1 MTQKF
6 NCIAI
11 DDEPLALQLVE
22 SYIRRTPF
30 LNLIGTYGSAEEAMS
45 TIQNEKI
52 DVAFLDIQ
60 MPDFSGLQVSKMLS
74 PDTKVVFVTAHDR
87 FAIEGYKVNAVG
99 YLLKPIS
106 YDEFLDV
113 AMKVQGMLQK
123 EQVAA
128 APVAAAPS
136 QPEQKTILVK
146 SDYKMLQIPIKDI
159 LYIEGLKDY
168 VKIYLENEK
177 DPIVSLLCM
186 KSLESKLPENKF
198 CRVHRSFIVQT
209 SKCKIIEKGRIVIEN
224 NSIPISDSYR
234 SAFFDKLQNVAIEV

>member
-1 MTQKF
+1 MTHKF

-22 SYIRRTPF
+22 SYIKRTPF
-30 LNLIGTYGSAEEAMS
+30 LNLIGTYGSAEEAMP

-74 PDTKVVFVTAHDR
+74 PETKVVFITAHDR

-113 AMKVQGMLQK
+113 AMKVQGMIQK
-123 EQVAA
+123 DSTPEASS
-128 APVAAAPS
+128 PS
-136 QPEQKTILVK
+136 QPEQRTILVK

-159 LYIEGLKDY
+159 IYIEGLKDY
-168 VKIYLENEK
+168 VKIYIENEK

-186 KSLESKLPENKF
+186 KSLETKLPENQF
-198 CRVHRSFIVQT
+198 CRVHRSYIVQT
-209 SKCKIIEKGRIVIEN
+209 SKCKVIEKGRIVIGN
-224 NSIPISDSYR
+224 NTIPISDSYR
-234 SAFFDKLQNVAIEV
+234 ASFFERLQNVAIEV

>member
-1 MTQKF
+1 MTHKF

-22 SYIRRTPF
+22 SYIKRTPF
-30 LNLIGTYGSAEEAMS
+30 LNLIGTYGSAEEAMP

-74 PDTKVVFVTAHDR
+74 PETKVVFITAHDR

-113 AMKVQGMLQK
+113 AMKVQGMIQK
-123 EQVAA
+123 DST
-128 APVAAAPS
+128 PVASSPS
-136 QPEQKTILVK
+136 QPEQRTILGK

-159 LYIEGLKDY
+159 IYIEGLKDY
-168 VKIYLENEK
+168 VKIYIENEK

-186 KSLESKLPENKF
+186 KSLETKLPENQF
-198 CRVHRSFIVQT
+198 CRVHRSYIVQT
-209 SKCKIIEKGRIVIEN
+209 SKCRVIEKGRIVIGN
-224 NSIPISDSYR
+224 NTIPISDSYR
-234 SAFFDKLQNVAIEV
+234 ASFFEKLQNVAIEV

>member
-1 MTQKF
+1 MTHKF

-22 SYIRRTPF
+22 SYIKRTPF
-30 LNLIGTYGSAEEAMS
+30 LNLIGTYGSAEEAMP

-52 DVAFLDIQ
+52 DIAFLDIQ
-60 MPDFSGLQVSKMLS
+60 MPDFSGLQVSKML
-74 PDTKVVFVTAHDR
+74 PPETKVVFITAHDR

-106 YDEFLDV
+106 YDEFLEV
-113 AMKVQGMLQK
+113 AMKVQGMIQK
-123 EQVAA
+123 DATTSVASE
-128 APVAAAPS
+128 VL

-146 SDYKMLQIPIKDI
+146 SDYKMLQIAIKDI
-159 LYIEGLKDY
+159 IYIEGLKDY

-186 KSLESKLPENKF
+186 KNLETKLPENQF
-198 CRVHRSFIVQT
+198 CRVHRSYIVQT
-209 SKCKIIEKGRIVIEN
+209 SKCRIIEKGRIVIGSN
-224 NSIPISDSYR
+224 TIPISDSYR
-234 SAFFDKLQNVAIEV
+234 ASFFEKLQNVAIEV

>member
-1 MTQKF
+1 MTQKL

-22 SYIRRTPF
+22 SYIKRTPF
-30 LNLIGTYGSAEEAMS
+30 LNLIGTYGSAEEAMP

-60 MPDFSGLQVSKMLS
+60 MPDFSGLQISKMLS

-106 YDEFLDV
+106 YDEFLET
-113 AMKVQGMLQK
+113 AMKVQNLCSK
-123 EQVAA
+123 ENVATPSAVAA
-128 APVAAAPS
+128 P
-136 QPEQKTILVK
+136 QPEQTTLLVK
-146 SDYKMLQIPIKDI
+146 SDYKMLQITINDI

-168 VKIYLENEK
+168 VKIYLENVKE
-177 DPIVSLLCM
+177 PIVTLLSM
-186 KSLESKLPENKF
+186 KSLEMKLPENKF

-234 SAFFDKLQNVAIEV
+234 ASFFEKLQNVAIEV

>member
-22 SYIRRTPF
+22 SYIKRTPF
-30 LNLIGTYGSAEEAMS
+30 LNLIGTYGSAEEAMP

-52 DVAFLDIQ
+52 DIAFLDIQ

-113 AMKVQGMLQK
+113 AMKVQAMIQK
-123 EQVAA
+123 EATASVAS
-128 APVAAAPS
+128 APS
-136 QPEQKTILVK
+136 QPEQRTILVK

-168 VKIYLENEK
+168 VKIHLDDGQK
-177 DPIVSLLCM
+177 PILSLLSM
-186 KSLESKLPENKF
+186 KSMEERLPSNQF
-198 CRVHRSFIVQT
+198 IRVHRSFIVQK
-209 SKCKIIEKGRIVIEN
+209 SKIKVIDRGRIVFNKEY
-224 NSIPISDSYR
+224 IPISESYKQELFAYINEH
-234 SAFFDKLQNVAIEV
+234 SIQ

>member
-1 MTQKF
+1 MTHKF

-22 SYIRRTPF
+22 SYIKRTPF
-30 LNLIGTYGSAEEAMS
+30 FFFICTYGSAEEAMP

-74 PDTKVVFVTAHDR
+74 PETKVVFITAHDR

-113 AMKVQGMLQK
+113 AMKVQGMIQK
-123 EQVAA
+123 DST
-128 APVAAAPS
+128 PVASSPS
-136 QPEQKTILVK
+136 QPEQRTILVK

-159 LYIEGLKDY
+159 IYIEGLKDY
-168 VKIYLENEK
+168 VKIYIENEK

-186 KSLESKLPENKF
+186 KSLETKLPENQF
-198 CRVHRSFIVQT
+198 CRVHRSYIVQT
-209 SKCKIIEKGRIVIEN
+209 SKCRVIEKGRIVIGN
-224 NSIPISDSYR
+224 NTIPISDSYR
-234 SAFFDKLQNVAIEV
+234 ASFFERLQNVAIEV

>member
-1 MTQKF
+1 MTHKF

-30 LNLIGTYGSAEEAMS
+30 LNLLGTYGSAEEAMP

-74 PDTKVVFVTAHDR
+74 PDTKVVFITAHDR

-113 AMKVQGMLQK
+113 AMKVQGMIQK
-123 EQVAA
+123 ESTPAVSS
-128 APVAAAPS
+128 PS
-136 QPEQKTILVK
+136 QPEQRTILVK

-159 LYIEGLKDY
+159 IYIEGLKDY
-168 VKIYLENEK
+168 VKIYIENEK
-177 DPIVSLLCM
+177 EPIVSLLCM
-186 KSLESKLPENKF
+186 KSLETKLPENQF
-198 CRVHRSFIVQT
+198 CRVHRSYIVQT
-209 SKCKIIEKGRIVIEN
+209 SKCKIIEKGRIVIGN
-224 NSIPISDSYR
+224 NTIPISDSYR
-234 SAFFDKLQNVAIEV
+234 ASFFERLQNLAIEV

>member
-1 MTQKF
+1 MTHKL

-22 SYIRRTPF
+22 SYIKRTPF
-30 LNLIGTYGSAEEAMS
+30 LNLLGTFGSAEEAMS

-74 PDTKVVFVTAHDR
+74 SDTKVVFVTAHDR

-113 AMKVQGMLQK
+113 AMKVNDMIQK
-123 EQVAA
+123 ESAA
-128 APVAAAPS
+128 VVSSPS
-136 QPEQKTILVK
+136 QPEQRTILVK

-159 LYIEGLKDY
+159 IYIEGLKDY
-168 VKIYLENEK
+168 VKIYVENEK

-186 KSLESKLPENKF
+186 KSLETKLPESQF
-198 CRVHRSFIVQT
+198 CRVHRSYIVQT
-209 SKCKIIEKGRIVIEN
+209 SKCKVIEKGRIVIGN
-224 NSIPISDSYR
+224 NTIPISDSYR
-234 SAFFDKLQNVAIEV
+234 ASFFERLQDVAIEV

>member
-1 MTQKF
+1 MTHKF

-22 SYIRRTPF
+22 SYIKRTPF
-30 LNLIGTYGSAEEAMS
+30 LNLIGTYGSAEEAMP

-74 PDTKVVFVTAHDR
+74 PETKVVFITAHYR
-87 FAIEGYKVNAVG
+87 LAIEGYKVNAVG

-113 AMKVQGMLQK
+113 AMKVQGMIQK
-123 EQVAA
+123 DST
-128 APVAAAPS
+128 PVASSPS
-136 QPEQKTILVK
+136 QPEQRTILVK

-159 LYIEGLKDY
+159 IYIEGLKDY
-168 VKIYLENEK
+168 VKIYIENEK

-186 KSLESKLPENKF
+186 KSLETKLPENQF
-198 CRVHRSFIVQT
+198 CRVHRSYIVQT
-209 SKCKIIEKGRIVIEN
+209 SKCKVIEKGRIVIGN
-224 NSIPISDSYR
+224 NTIPISDSYR
-234 SAFFDKLQNVAIEV
+234 ASFFERLQNVAIEV

>member
-1 MTQKF
+1 MTHKF

-22 SYIRRTPF
+22 SYIKRTPF
-30 LNLIGTYGSAEEAMS
+30 LNLIGTYGSAEEAMP

-74 PDTKVVFVTAHDR
+74 PETKVVFITAHDR

-113 AMKVQGMLQK
+113 AMKVQGMIQK
-123 EQVAA
+123 DST
-128 APVAAAPS
+128 PVASSPS
-136 QPEQKTILVK
+136 QPEQRTILVK

-159 LYIEGLKDY
+159 IYIEGLKDY
-168 VKIYLENEK
+168 VKIYIENEK

-186 KSLESKLPENKF
+186 KSLETKLPENQF
-198 CRVHRSFIVQT
+198 CRVHRSYIVQT
-209 SKCKIIEKGRIVIEN
+209 SKCRVIEKGRIVIGN
-224 NSIPISDSYR
+224 NTIPISDSYR
-234 SAFFDKLQNVAIEV
+234 ASFFERLQNVAIEV

>member
-1 MTQKF
+1 MTHKF

-22 SYIRRTPF
+22 SYIKRTPF
-30 LNLIGTYGSAEEAMS
+30 LNLIGTYGSAEEAMP

-52 DVAFLDIQ
+52 DIAFLDIQ
-60 MPDFSGLQVSKMLS
+60 MPDFSGLQVSKML
-74 PDTKVVFVTAHDR
+74 PPETKVVFITAHDR

-106 YDEFLDV
+106 YDEFLEV
-113 AMKVQGMLQK
+113 AMKVQGMIQK
-123 EQVAA
+123 DATVSVASE
-128 APVAAAPS
+128 VS

-146 SDYKMLQIPIKDI
+146 SDYKMLQIAIKDI
-159 LYIEGLKDY
+159 IYIEGLKDY

-186 KSLESKLPENKF
+186 KNLETKLPENQF
-198 CRVHRSFIVQT
+198 CRVHRSYIVQT
-209 SKCKIIEKGRIVIEN
+209 SKCRIIEKGRIVIGSN
-224 NSIPISDSYR
+224 TIPISDSYR
-234 SAFFDKLQNVAIEV
+234 ASFFEKLQNVAIEV

>member
-1 MTQKF
+1 MTHKF

-22 SYIRRTPF
+22 SYIKRTPF
-30 LNLIGTYGSAEEAMS
+30 LNLIGTYGSAEEAMP

-74 PDTKVVFVTAHDR
+74 PETKVVFITAHDR

-113 AMKVQGMLQK
+113 AMKVQGMIQK
-123 EQVAA
+123 DST
-128 APVAAAPS
+128 PVASSPS
-136 QPEQKTILVK
+136 QPEQRTILVK

-159 LYIEGLKDY
+159 IYIEGLKDY
-168 VKIYLENEK
+168 VKIYIENEK
-177 DPIVSLLCM
+177 DPIVSLLCL
-186 KSLESKLPENKF
+186 KSLETKLPENQF
-198 CRVHRSFIVQT
+198 CRVHRSYIVQT
-209 SKCKIIEKGRIVIEN
+209 SKCKVIEKGRIVIGN
-224 NSIPISDSYR
+224 NTIPISDSYR
-234 SAFFDKLQNVAIEV
+234 ASFFERLQNVAIEV

>member
-1 MTQKF
+1 MTHKF

-22 SYIRRTPF
+22 SYIKRTPF
-30 LNLIGTYGSAEEAMS
+30 LNLIGTYGSAEEAMP

-74 PDTKVVFVTAHDR
+74 PETKVVFITAHDR

-113 AMKVQGMLQK
+113 AMKVQGMIQK
-123 EQVAA
+123 DST
-128 APVAAAPS
+128 PVASSPS
-136 QPEQKTILVK
+136 QPEQRTILVK

-159 LYIEGLKDY
+159 IYIEGLKDY
-168 VKIYLENEK
+168 VKIYIENEK

-186 KSLESKLPENKF
+186 KSLETKLPENQF
-198 CRVHRSFIVQT
+198 CRVHRSYIVHT
-209 SKCKIIEKGRIVIEN
+209 SKCKVIEKGRIVIGN
-224 NSIPISDSYR
+224 NTIPISDSYR
-234 SAFFDKLQNVAIEV
+234 ASFFERLQNVAIEV

>member
-22 SYIRRTPF
+22 SYIKRTPF
-30 LNLIGTYGSAEEAMS
+30 LNLIGTYGSAEEAMP

-52 DVAFLDIQ
+52 DIAFLDIQ

-113 AMKVQGMLQK
+113 AMKVQAMIQK
-123 EQVAA
+123 EAA
-128 APVAAAPS
+128 ASVASVP
-136 QPEQKTILVK
+136 
-146 SDYKMLQIPIKDI
+146 
-159 LYIEGLKDY
+159 
-168 VKIYLENEK
+168 
-177 DPIVSLLCM
+177 
-186 KSLESKLPENKF
+186 
-198 CRVHRSFIVQT
+198 
-209 SKCKIIEKGRIVIEN
+209 
-224 NSIPISDSYR
+224 
-234 SAFFDKLQNVAIEV
+234 

>member
-1 MTQKF
+1 MTHKL

-22 SYIRRTPF
+22 SYIKRTPF
-30 LNLIGTYGSAEEAMS
+30 LNLLGTFGSAEEAMS

-74 PDTKVVFVTAHDR
+74 SDTKVVFVTAHDR

-113 AMKVQGMLQK
+113 AMKVNDMIQK
-123 EQVAA
+123 ESAA
-128 APVAAAPS
+128 VVSSPS
-136 QPEQKTILVK
+136 QPEQRTILVK

-159 LYIEGLKDY
+159 IYIEGLKDY
-168 VKIYLENEK
+168 VKIYVENEK

-186 KSLESKLPENKF
+186 KSLETKLPESQF
-198 CRVHRSFIVQT
+198 CRVHRSYIVQT
-209 SKCKIIEKGRIVIEN
+209 SKCKVIEKGRIVIGN
-224 NSIPISDSYR
+224 NTIPISDSYR
-234 SAFFDKLQNVAIEV
+234 ASFFERLQNVAIEV

>member
-22 SYIRRTPF
+22 SYIKRTPF
-30 LNLIGTYGSAEEAMS
+30 LNLIGTYGSAEEAMP

-52 DVAFLDIQ
+52 DIAFLDIQ

-123 EQVAA
+123 EVAA
-128 APVAAAPS
+128 APAAVVAS
-136 QPEQKTILVK
+136 QPEQNTILVK

-168 VKIYLENEK
+168 VKIFLENEK
-177 DPIVSLLCM
+177 DPVVSLLCM
-186 KSLESKLPENKF
+186 KSLETKLPENKF

-224 NSIPISDSYR
+224 NAIPISDSYR
-234 SAFFDKLQNVAIEV
+234 TAFFEKLQNVAIEV

>member
-22 SYIRRTPF
+22 SYIKRTPF
-30 LNLIGTYGSAEEAMS
+30 LNLIGTYGSAEEAMP

-52 DVAFLDIQ
+52 DIAFLDIQ

-74 PDTKVVFVTAHDR
+74 SDTKVVFVTAHDR

-113 AMKVQGMLQK
+113 AMKVQGMIQK
-123 EQVAA
+123 ESTSA
-128 APVAAAPS
+128 APVVTAS

-186 KSLESKLPENKF
+186 KSLETKLPENKF

-224 NSIPISDSYR
+224 NAIPISDSYR
-234 SAFFDKLQNVAIEV
+234 AAFFEKLQNVAIEV

>member
-1 MTQKF
+1 MTQRL

-22 SYIRRTPF
+22 SYIKRTPF
-30 LNLIGTYGSAEEAMS
+30 LNLLGTFGSADEAMT

-60 MPDFSGLQVSKMLS
+60 MPDFSGLQVSRILS
-74 PDTKVVFVTAHDR
+74 GDTKVVFITAHDR

-106 YDEFLDV
+106 YDEFLEV
-113 AMKVQGMLQK
+113 ALKVENVINK
-123 EQVAA
+123 ESASAA
-128 APVAAAPS
+128 VSETATH
-136 QPEQKTILVK
+136 QEQQTILVK
-146 SDYKMLQIPIKDI
+146 SDYKMLQIAIDDI

-168 VKIYLENEK
+168 VKIYIENVKE
-177 DPIVSLLCM
+177 PIVTLLSM
-186 KSLESKLPENKF
+186 KSLEMKLPQHKF

-234 SAFFDKLQNVAIEV
+234 TVFFEKLQEVAIEI

>member
-1 MTQKF
+1 MTQKL

-11 DDEPLALQLVE
+11 DDEPLALQLTE
-22 SYIRRTPF
+22 SYIKRTPF
-30 LNLIGTYGSAEEAMS
+30 LNLLGTYGSAEEAMS

-87 FAIEGYKVNAVG
+87 FAIEGYKANAVG

-113 AMKVQGMLQK
+113 AMKVQGMVQK
-123 EQVAA
+123 DAA
-128 APVAAAPS
+128 VPVAAAPS
-136 QPEQKTILVK
+136 QPEQTTILVK

-168 VKIYLENEK
+168 VKIYIENVK

-234 SAFFDKLQNVAIEV
+234 TAFFEKLQNVAIEV

>member
-1 MTQKF
+1 MTHKF

-22 SYIRRTPF
+22 SYIKRTPF
-30 LNLIGTYGSAEEAMS
+30 LNLIGTYGSAEEAMP

-74 PDTKVVFVTAHDR
+74 PETKVVFITAHDR

-113 AMKVQGMLQK
+113 AMKVQGMIQK
-123 EQVAA
+123 DST
-128 APVAAAPS
+128 PVASSPS
-136 QPEQKTILVK
+136 QPEQRTILVK

-159 LYIEGLKDY
+159 IYIEGLKDY
-168 VKIYLENEK
+168 VKIFIENEK

-186 KSLESKLPENKF
+186 KSLETKLPENQF
-198 CRVHRSFIVQT
+198 CRVHRSYIVQT
-209 SKCKIIEKGRIVIEN
+209 SKCKVIEKGRIVIGN
-224 NSIPISDSYR
+224 NTIPISDSYR
-234 SAFFDKLQNVAIEV
+234 ASFFERLQNVAIEV

>member
-1 MTQKF
+1 MTHKF

-30 LNLIGTYGSAEEAMS
+30 LNLLGTYGSAEEAMPA
-45 TIQNEKI
+45 IQNEKI

-74 PDTKVVFVTAHDR
+74 PDTKVVFITAHDR

-113 AMKVQGMLQK
+113 AMKVQGMIQK
-123 EQVAA
+123 ESTPAVSS
-128 APVAAAPS
+128 PS
-136 QPEQKTILVK
+136 QPEQRTILVK

-159 LYIEGLKDY
+159 IYIEGLKDY
-168 VKIYLENEK
+168 VKIYIENEK
-177 DPIVSLLCM
+177 EPIVSLLCM
-186 KSLESKLPENKF
+186 KSLETKLPENQF
-198 CRVHRSFIVQT
+198 CRVHRSYIVQT
-209 SKCKIIEKGRIVIEN
+209 SKCKIIEKGRIVIGN
-224 NSIPISDSYR
+224 NTIPISDSYR
-234 SAFFDKLQNVAIEV
+234 ASFFERLQNLAIEV

>member
-1 MTQKF
+1 MTHKF

-22 SYIRRTPF
+22 SDIKRTPF
-30 LNLIGTYGSAEEAMS
+30 LNLIGTYGSAEEATP

-74 PDTKVVFVTAHDR
+74 PETKVVFITAHDR

-106 YDEFLDV
+106 YDEFLEV
-113 AMKVQGMLQK
+113 AMKVQGMIQK
-123 EQVAA
+123 DATASVASE
-128 APVAAAPS
+128 VS

-146 SDYKMLQIPIKDI
+146 SDYKMLQIAIKDI
-159 LYIEGLKDY
+159 IYIEGLKDY

-186 KSLESKLPENKF
+186 KNLETKLPENQF
-198 CRVHRSFIVQT
+198 CRVHRSYIVQT
-209 SKCKIIEKGRIVIEN
+209 SKCRIIEKGRIVIGGN
-224 NSIPISDSYR
+224 TIPISDSYR
-234 SAFFDKLQNVAIEV
+234 ASFFEKLQNVAIEV

>member
-22 SYIRRTPF
+22 SYIKRTPF
-30 LNLIGTYGSAEEAMS
+30 LNLIGTYGSAEEAMP

-52 DVAFLDIQ
+52 DIAFLDIQ

-113 AMKVQGMLQK
+113 AMKVQAMIQK
-123 EQVAA
+123 EAA
-128 APVAAAPS
+128 ASVASVPS

-168 VKIYLENEK
+168 VKIYIENEK
-177 DPIVSLLCM
+177 DPVVSLLCM
-186 KSLESKLPENKF
+186 KSLETKLPENQF
-198 CRVHRSFIVQT
+198 CRVHRSYIVQT
-209 SKCKIIEKGRIVIEN
+209 SKCKIIEKGRIVIGN
-224 NSIPISDSYR
+224 NTIPISDSYR
-234 SAFFDKLQNVAIEV
+234 AFFFEKLQNVAIEV

>member
-1 MTQKF
+1 MTQKL

-22 SYIRRTPF
+22 SYIKRTPF

-106 YDEFLDV
+106 YDEFLEV
-113 AMKVQGMLQK
+113 AMKVQNMCIK
-123 EQVAA
+123 ETVSAPASIVAA
-128 APVAAAPS
+128 
-136 QPEQKTILVK
+136 QEEQKTLLVK
-146 SDYKMLQIPIKDI
+146 SDYKMLQITISDI

-168 VKIYLENEK
+168 VKIYLENVKE
-177 DPIVSLLCM
+177 PIVTLLSM
-186 KSLESKLPENKF
+186 KSLEMKLPENKF

-234 SAFFDKLQNVAIEV
+234 ASFFEKLQNVAIEV

>member
-1 MTQKF
+1 MTHKF

-22 SYIRRTPF
+22 SYIKRTPF
-30 LNLIGTYGSAEEAMS
+30 LNLIGTYGSAEEAMP

-52 DVAFLDIQ
+52 EVAFLDIQ

-74 PDTKVVFVTAHDR
+74 PETKVVFITAHDR

-113 AMKVQGMLQK
+113 AMKVQGMIQK
-123 EQVAA
+123 DST
-128 APVAAAPS
+128 PVASSPS
-136 QPEQKTILVK
+136 QPEQRTILVK

-159 LYIEGLKDY
+159 IYIEGLKDY
-168 VKIYLENEK
+168 VKIYIENEK

-186 KSLESKLPENKF
+186 KSLETKLPENQF
-198 CRVHRSFIVQT
+198 CRVHRSYIVQT
-209 SKCKIIEKGRIVIEN
+209 SKCKVIEKGRIVIGN
-224 NSIPISDSYR
+224 NTIPISDSYR
-234 SAFFDKLQNVAIEV
+234 ASFFERLQNVAIEV